1 MPNAPQL
8 LARARSLAAALALP
22 LAAPLAL
29 CTLAPSAAAAPVSVA
44 QGAADQK
51 PLKDADLG
59 GVAKQFAAL
68 FEAYD
73 KNAGAYK
80 VEESLQKELQKA
92 AKKLGGDGKDM
103 EPMLAHPWSMS
114 RALWLGTG
122 YDAKASK
129 QRKDFGKITEQD
141 AGRGVKYALWVPN
154 KYNPKGEGYP
164 LLLCIAD
171 EGRKPETHIM
181 EDWVDGAIRD
191 NCLIVSPIMPG
202 NSGDWLGDSGVQ
214 AIMLTLR
221 AARDNYAIDFNRI
234 FIGGRGRGVETAHM
248 VAQRFPDQFAG
259 VFGWAGDAN
268 GEVDVR
274 NFRNLPCY
282 FAGGG
287 PKATAFQEAANK
299 AKIEHVT
306 LQPDGKAADIW
317 TWVQGVRRNPYPT
330 SVSLV
335 QMDFAPTNGYWL
347 RIPRIDAD
355 GVSIDAKVDR
365 ATNTITLEGVGL
377 DSAEILLNDA
387 LVDMTKPVTVI
398 ANGEETRFSETRK
411 FSQSLE
417 LVKLSRND
425 AGRYFVATK
434 VVRLPARSAAP
445 AAGEGAG
452 GDTK

>member
-1 MPNAPQL
+1 MKHVVQL
-8 LARARSLAAALALP
+8 RDRARSLAVALALP
-22 LAAPLAL
+22 LAAAIGLQTPGLA
-29 CTLAPSAAAAPVSVA
+29 TAV
-44 QGAADQK
+44 QGASADQK

-59 GVAKQFAAL
+59 GVAKQFSAL

-73 KNAGAYK
+73 KGEGAYK

-92 AKKLGGDGKDM
+92 AKKLGGDGKDI
-103 EPMLAHPWSMS
+103 EAMLAHPWSMA
-114 RALWLGTG
+114 RALWLGSG
-122 YDAKASK
+122 YEAKASK

-141 AGRGVKYALWVPN
+141 AGQGVKFALWVPN

-164 LLLCIAD
+164 LLFCIAD

-191 NCLIVSPIMPG
+191 NTLIVSPIMPG
-202 NSGDWLGDSGVQ
+202 NSGDWLGEAGMKAV
-214 AIMLTLR
+214 MLTLR
-221 AARDNYAIDFNRI
+221 AARENYAIDFNRI
-234 FIGGRGRGVETAHM
+234 YIGGRGRGVETAHM

-259 VFGWAGDAN
+259 VFGWAGDAH
-268 GEVDVR
+268 GDVDVR

-282 FAGGG
+282 FAGAG
-287 PKATAFQEAANK
+287 PKATAFQEAAKK
-299 AKIEHVT
+299 AKIESVT

-317 TWVQGVRRNPYPT
+317 SWTQSVRRNPYPT

-335 QMDFAPTNGYWL
+335 QRDLFPTNGYWV
-347 RIPRIDAD
+347 RIARVDAD
-355 GVSIDAKVDR
+355 GVSLDATVDR

-377 DSAEILLNDA
+377 DGAEVFLNDA
-387 LVDMTKPVTVI
+387 LVDLTKPITVI

-417 LVKLSRND
+417 LVKLGRND

-434 VVRLPARSAAP
+434 VVRLPARAAAP
-445 AAGEGAG
+445 AEGEGAG
-452 GDTK
+452 GDSK